1 MRIVQLIDSLETGGA
16 ERMAVNYANLLSDNI
31 EFSGII
37 VTRKEGS
44 LVSELSDKV
53 PYCFLNKKKTVDIA
67 ALRKL
72 YYFLKNNKIEVL
84 HAHSTSFFSAVLV
97 KIFLPKLKLIWHDH
111 YGKSEFLHE
120 RKSAVLKIS
129 SYFFSGIIAVNQHL
143 KKWAESQL
151 NCKKVIYFP
160 NFTPQQSS
168 QIKGETVL
176 LGTER
181 KRILCLAN
189 LRAQKDHFLLLKVAQ
204 KLRATHPDWSFHLVG
219 KDFEDAYSASIRTS
233 IAQMKLQQTV
243 YLYGSR
249 NDSAAIIDQSDIGIL
264 TSSSEGLPVSLL
276 EYGIHQ
282 LPVVVTA
289 VGEIPMVIQNHKNGF
304 LVQSGDADEFFNALV
319 QLIDNP
325 NLMNTFGSALYQ
337 TILNNYSEKAIINH
351 YIEWIETN

>member
-16 ERMAVNYANLLSDNI
+16 ERMAVNYANALSDTI
-31 EFSGII
+31 DFSGIV

-44 LVSELSDKV
+44 LVSELNDKV
-53 PYCFLNKKKTVDIA
+53 SYCFLNKKKTVDVV

-72 YYFLKNNKIEVL
+72 YDFLKANKVTVL
-84 HAHSTSFFSAVLV
+84 HAHSTSFFTAVLV
-97 KIFLPKLKLIWHDH
+97 KLVLPKLQLIWHDH

-120 RKSAVLKIS
+120 RKSLILQIS
-129 SYFFSGIIAVNQHL
+129 SYFFNGIISVNQHL

-168 QIKGETVL
+168 QAKTETVL
-176 LGTER
+176 LGTAG

-189 LRAQKDHFLLLKVAQ
+189 LRAQKDHFLVLKVAQ
-204 KLRATHPDWSFHLVG
+204 KMSVSHPDWTFHLVG
-219 KDFEDAYSASIRTS
+219 KDFEDAYSASIQTS
-233 IAQMKLQQTV
+233 IAQMKLEHNV
-243 YLYGSR
+243 FLYGSR
-249 NDSAAIIDQSDIGIL
+249 NDSSAIIQQSAIGIL
-264 TSSSEGLPVSLL
+264 TSNSEGLPVSLL
-276 EYGIHQ
+276 EYGMHQ

-289 VGEIPMVIQNHKNGF
+289 VGEIPTVIQHHQNGF
-304 LVQSGDADEFFNALV
+304 LVQAGDENEFYKALT

-337 TILNNYSEKAIINH
+337 TIQKNYSERAIINH
-351 YIEWIETN
+351 YIEWIEKN